1 MHCMAKTRELALAT
15 LGGVCADLGA
25 ELLDVVLA
33 PRGLDVP
40 VRDVVVLD
48 PLDTPGTGISAGDL
62 VLAVGLA
69 GNDDTTREAIR
80 AAGVAGA
87 AAIVCKRRGAVPSC
101 TLAAEDADVA
111 LLSTAADAPW
121 AELFELLRAALAVDH
136 ASELPSIPGTTMGDL
151 LSLADATAAMA
162 GGPVTIEDMHGRVL
176 AFSQDG
182 QTADP
187 QRVET
192 VLGRRVPD
200 QMMRELR
207 RMGVLDRLM
216 ETDEVVP
223 VRLPDSAPRRAIAI
237 RAGANVL
244 GAIWLVGNG
253 DLSANAD
260 VALREAAQIA
270 ALHVMRHRVLD
281 DLERRVRGSMVGM
294 LLKGEGRPEPML
306 ERLGLAADGDVVVV
320 AVEPEG
326 AAAPQQLDRLLD
338 LALVHLHAYR
348 WHAAATTRERRLHL
362 LVALKHDG
370 ASEDPHEALRRTIQ
384 DWLTR
389 ACKTVGVD
397 LRAGMGEALAAR
409 GGVVDAGRGADRA
422 LELGA
427 EPNRV
432 VTLEEVH
439 GAALLAEVGDFLRG
453 HCMAQSNELRALL
466 DYDREHATDFIPT
479 LRVFLEV
486 QSDAGRA
493 ATRLGVHVNTLRYR
507 VRRIVTLTG
516 ADLADPDARLAL
528 EVQLR
533 ALPVRPGSSARA

>member
-1 MHCMAKTRELALAT
+1 MRDMAKTRELTLAT
-15 LGGVCADLGA
+15 LGGICADLGA
-25 ELLDVVLA
+25 ELLDVVIA

-40 VRDVVVLD
+40 IRDVVVLD
-48 PLDTPGTGISAGDL
+48 PFDIPGTGVSAGDL
-62 VLAVGLA
+62 VLAVGIA
-69 GNDDTTREAIR
+69 GDGEATCEAIR
-80 AAGVAGA
+80 AAGKAGA
-87 AAIVCKRRGAVPSC
+87 AAVVCKRRGAVPGC
-101 TLAAEDADVA
+101 TLAAEDAGLA

-136 ASELPSIPGTTMGDL
+136 ASELPSIPGATMGDL

-182 QTADP
+182 QTADT
-187 QRVET
+187 QRAET

-207 RMGVLDRLM
+207 RSGVLDRLM
-216 ETDEVVP
+216 ETDDVVR
-223 VRLPDSAPRRAIAI
+223 VHLPDSEPRRAIAI

-270 ALHVMRHRVLD
+270 ALHVRRHRVLD

-294 LLKGEGRPEPML
+294 LLNGEGRPEPML
-306 ERLGLAADGDVVVV
+306 ERLGFAADGDVVVV
-320 AVEPEG
+320 AVELQDADGPR
-326 AAAPQQLDRLLD
+326 QLDRLLD

-348 WHAAATTRERRLHL
+348 WHAVATTRERRLHL
-362 LVALKHDG
+362 LVALKPDG
-370 ASEDPHEALRRTIQ
+370 AGDDGHEALRRTVQ
-384 DWLTR
+384 DWLGR
-389 ACKTVGVD
+389 ASKTLGVD

-409 GGVVDAGRGADRA
+409 SGVVEARRGADRA

-427 EPNRV
+427 ESNRV
-432 VTLEEVH
+432 IALEEVQ

-453 HCMAQSNELRALL
+453 RRMAQSAALRALL
-466 DYDREHATDFIPT
+466 RYDREHATDFVAT
-479 LRVFLEV
+479 LRVFLEE

-493 ATRLGVHVNTLRYR
+493 AARLGVHVNTLRYR
-507 VRRIVTLTG
+507 VRRIVALTQS
-516 ADLADPDARLAL
+516 DLSDPAARLAL

-533 ALPVRPGSSARA
+533 TLVP